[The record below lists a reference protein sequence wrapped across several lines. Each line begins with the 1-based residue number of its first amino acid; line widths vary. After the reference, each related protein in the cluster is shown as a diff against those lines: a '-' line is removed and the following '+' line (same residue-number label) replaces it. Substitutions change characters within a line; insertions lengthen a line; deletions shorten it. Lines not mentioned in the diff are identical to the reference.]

1 MDLLEAFIFY
11 CDVVELALAK
21 ASEEAS
27 EGNERA
33 ESRWQ
38 RDCKLNSRCGGAG
51 PVPRYG
57 DTPLVTEIPY
67 RVIMKGAASGGSC
80 SNVGARRQA
89 VARRRVA
96 IDDRQTSTYRSVRR
110 YTARHIH
117 VHYNV
122 EI

>member
-1 MDLLEAFIFY
+1 MWLGSFLKPATNRRPDVVDVLDVRRNMDLLEAFIFY

-67 RVIMKGAASGGSC
+67 RVIMKGAASGAG
-80 SNVGARRQA
+80 VM
-89 VARRRVA
+89 
-96 IDDRQTSTYRSVRR
+96 
-110 YTARHIH
+110 
-117 VHYNV
+117 
-122 EI
+122 